1 MSSHSVEQAM
11 ANLNEIKTTLVKHL
25 PGGEQNIK
33 SIFIKTTNSVAVPV
47 YEDKSGTNINKI
59 KLKNNMTPSKLA
71 KSKKVNK
78 VKRLKKKQLKEK
90 LIKKQNAIN
99 KKSKETKTVV
109 QNEIA

>member
-1 MSSHSVEQAM
+1 LSSHSVEQAM

-33 SIFIKTTNSVAVPV
+33 SIFIKTTNSVAVPI
-47 YEDKSGTNINKI
+47 YEDKSATNINEI

-90 LIKKQNAIN
+90 LAKKQGAIKN
-99 KKSKETKTVV
+99 SKETKHVV
-109 QNEIA
+109 KNEIA